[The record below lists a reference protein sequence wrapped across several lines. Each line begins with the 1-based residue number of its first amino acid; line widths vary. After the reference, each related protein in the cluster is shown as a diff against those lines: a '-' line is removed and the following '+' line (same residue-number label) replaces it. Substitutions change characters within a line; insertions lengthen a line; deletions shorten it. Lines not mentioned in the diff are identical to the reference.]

1 MMEDVLPM
9 KVTLIAL
16 ALAVV
21 LPLAAVWTTQPSL
34 AQTQTKF
41 KSGIAGRVTD
51 PNGAVIVGVN
61 ITLVGRTTKKPI
73 YAKTNDSGEYT
84 VDLVPELYDVEAES
98 PGFKKAKRKY
108 IPVYE
113 QSRSFVD
120 FMLVPKE
127 N

>member
-1 MMEDVLPM
+1 MRVLS
-9 KVTLIAL
+9 TF

-21 LPLAAVWTTQPSL
+21 LLLAALWTTQPSL
-34 AQTQTKF
+34 AQTKF

-51 PNGAVIVGVN
+51 PQGAVIVGIR
-61 ITLVGRTTKKPI
+61 ITVVGRTTKKPF
-73 YAKTNDSGEYT
+73 YATTNENGEYT
-84 VDLVPELYDVEAES
+84 VDLTPELYDVEAES
-98 PGFKKAKRKY
+98 PNFKKAKRKY

-113 QSRSFVD
+113 QGRSFVD